1 VLGLASAN
9 VNLPVWLRVG
19 QARGDLTNVQCA
31 ANPAQRRATVNVI
44 PDVLTT
50 CVADG
55 AKPQCAPAATPV
67 ELASV
72 KLLGGLSSTSVVA
85 NPKPDI
91 TPINPLH
98 DVVLAPGGS
107 ASVSSARPLSGA
119 VTDMV
124 RHLNPALNVGVGGLN
139 LPLDVGALLDILLPP
154 IAGLLDALLIPLTS
168 TLGIRLGNA
177 DLWLNGVD
185 CNNAELVY

>member
-1 VLGLASAN
+1 
-9 VNLPVWLRVG
+9 
-19 QARGDLTNVQCA
+19 
-31 ANPAQRRATVNVI
+31 
-44 PDVLTT
+44 
-50 CVADG
+50 
-55 AKPQCAPAATPV
+55 
-67 ELASV
+67 
-72 KLLGGLSSTSVVA
+72 
-85 NPKPDI
+85 
-91 TPINPLH
+91 
-98 DVVLAPGGS
+98 
-107 ASVSSARPLSGA
+107 
-119 VTDMV
+119 MV